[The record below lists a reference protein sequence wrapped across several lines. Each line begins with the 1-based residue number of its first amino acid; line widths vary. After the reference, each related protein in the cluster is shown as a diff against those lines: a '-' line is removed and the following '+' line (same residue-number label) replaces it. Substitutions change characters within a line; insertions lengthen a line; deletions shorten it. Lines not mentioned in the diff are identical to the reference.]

1 MSQRKE
7 SYRAAL
13 RREPDV
19 SASPSTKV
27 TTLRSRYIRVTVEL
41 DPDLRGDLTRWV
53 GRPVSSVVVAGAT
66 VLRTLSATV
75 GWVSR
80 RPGDQAASGRREVS
94 DSGR

>member
-13 RREPDV
+13 LREQDV
-19 SASPSTKV
+19 SAPRSAKV
-27 TTLRSRYIRVTVEL
+27 ARLKSRYIRVTVEL
-41 DPDLRGDLTRWV
+41 DPDLRGDLTRWM
-53 GRPVSSVVVAGAT
+53 GRPVSSVVLAGAT
-66 VLRTLSATV
+66 VLRTLAATV

-80 RPGDQAASGRREVS
+80 PGDQAASAPREVP

>member
-19 SASPSTKV
+19 SAPRSTNV
-27 TTLRSRYIRVTVEL
+27 TRLQSRYIRVTVEV
-41 DPDLRGDLTRWV
+41 DPDLRGDLTRWM
-53 GRPVSSVVVAGAT
+53 GWPLSSAVFAGAT
-66 VLRTLSATV
+66 VLRTLAATA
-75 GWVSR
+75 GWVA
-80 RPGDQAASGRREVS
+80 RPGGQASSAPREVP